1 MNIQG
6 KGMVRGRGS
15 AELFGDPE
23 RSSSP
28 TKGIIL
34 GKESVHARRMKCE
47 QSSLP

>member
-6 KGMVRGRGS
+6 KGMVKGRGS

-23 RSSSP
+23 RSSSQ

-34 GKESVHARRMKCE
+34 GKESVHLCGMKCG
-47 QSSLP
+47 QTLLP